1 MNYGTHSKEIIA
13 SLEESQKEKREKEL
27 LFNLGREMATQ
38 RFHPKISSTSQ
49 IAKSEYWKQQEKKN
63 HNHTYKDFWW
73 GSIFLHRNLTGQ
85 ETVGWY
91 IQTEN
96 LIQVYFTQQS
106 CHPEMEER

>member
-49 IAKSEYWKQQEKKN
+49 IAKSEY
-63 HNHTYKDFWW
+63 
-73 GSIFLHRNLTGQ
+73 
-85 ETVGWY
+85 
-91 IQTEN
+91 
-96 LIQVYFTQQS
+96 
-106 CHPEMEER
+106 